1 MSIFL
6 VFFTYA
12 VWSSNLSIGK
22 LIIQKSPPFFATGI
36 RMVLAGLL
44 ILLFL
49 FFKNRSNLKISK
61 KSLFPIIDISL
72 STIYLTNNLEF
83 WSLKHVDVGKVSFL
97 FGLNFFFVPIFSY
110 LYLQEKVNFKKGLA
124 LFIGF
129 LGKLSII
136 LTKSESESML
146 KAFGLFS
153 WPELA
158 MVLAAICCAFGKV
171 QTRLLITKQA
181 MSPLVINGYAML
193 IGGLFSLLHS
203 LFVESWAPTPI
214 VDGQYSGFFKA
225 IFFMLLVSN
234 LFGFNMYGFLLKKY
248 SATLLSFFGLL
259 VPIFSSLYGW
269 ILLGEPLS
277 WVIPI
282 STCLVAFGL
291 FLAYQAEKG
300 QGYISS
306 RITPTSAHLR

>member
-1 MSIFL
+1 
-6 VFFTYA
+6 
-12 VWSSNLSIGK
+12 
-22 LIIQKSPPFFATGI
+22 
-36 RMVLAGLL
+36 
-44 ILLFL
+44 
-49 FFKNRSNLKISK
+49 
-61 KSLFPIIDISL
+61 
-72 STIYLTNNLEF
+72 
-83 WSLKHVDVGKVSFL
+83 
-97 FGLNFFFVPIFSY
+97 
-110 LYLQEKVNFKKGLA
+110 
-124 LFIGF
+124 
-129 LGKLSII
+129 
-136 LTKSESESML
+136 ML